1 MVYKQFGADPGRWA
15 EQRALGLL
23 QENGWHCLAQR
34 WRCRYGEID
43 LLMVKGDEGA
53 RRVLAVEV
61 KARRRCGPDGWGMAA
76 MNRAKR
82 RRLARSIACWMSTI
96 TSFEICSL
104 EVVLALV
111 PLPPNAARVR
121 WIPIPEMPWLP

>member
-1 MVYKQFGADPGRWA
+1 MVHKLFGADPGRWA

-23 QENGWHCLAQR
+23 QQNGWHCLAQR

-61 KARRRCGPDGWGMAA
+61 KARRHCGPDGWGIAA
-76 MNRAKR
+76 MHWAKR
-82 RRLARSIACWMSTI
+82 RRLARTIACWMSTMPPC
-96 TSFEICSL
+96 EICSL

-121 WIPIPEMPWLP
+121 WIPILEMPWLP